1 MGIGIVVRN
10 ATVWNQE
17 NDDDDNNNNNDENRI
32 YIAPIDDAI
41 WLQKGCNLL

>member
-1 MGIGIVVRN
+1 VGIGIVVRN

-17 NDDDDNNNNNDENRI
+17 NDDDDDDDNRI

-41 WLQKGCNLL
+41 WLEKSCL